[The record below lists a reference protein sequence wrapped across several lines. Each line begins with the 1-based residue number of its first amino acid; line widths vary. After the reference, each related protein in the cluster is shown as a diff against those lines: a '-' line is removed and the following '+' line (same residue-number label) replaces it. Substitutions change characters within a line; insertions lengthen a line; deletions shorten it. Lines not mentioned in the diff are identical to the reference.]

1 VRLDHDKGVAAVV
14 ITVASGKGGTGKTTV
29 AVNLALVLGD
39 VQFIDCDVE
48 EPNAHLF
55 LKPDMTET
63 TPARVM
69 VPEIIEERCT
79 HCGKCAEVCAFNAIA
94 VIPPNAGL
102 KGGVLVFTN
111 LCHSCGGCVLLCPEG
126 AIREVHREIGVVET
140 GRAGA
145 IHFAHGRLHVGE
157 AMSPPLIRQV
167 KKHVD
172 RTRSRTSIIDAPP
185 GTSCPVINALEGSDY
200 CLLVTEP
207 TPFGL
212 NDLTLAVEVLR
223 VLGIP
228 HGLVINRCDI
238 GDEAVESYARD
249 NGIPVLMRIPF
260 DREIAERYSRG
271 LNIVETD
278 GTYAKEFR
286 RLFEAIRNHH
296 EADRDHQRKRRH
308 G

>member
-1 VRLDHDKGVAAVV
+1 M
-14 ITVASGKGGTGKTTV
+14 IISVASGKGGTGKTTV
-29 AVNLALVLGD
+29 AVNLALALGD

-55 LKPDMTET
+55 LKPDLTEK

-79 HCGKCAEVCAFNAIA
+79 YCGKCAEVCAFNSIA
-94 VIPPNAGL
+94 VIPPNAGM
-102 KGGVLVFTN
+102 KGGVLVFSN
-111 LCHSCGGCVLLCPEG
+111 LCHSCGACSLLCPEG

-140 GRAGA
+140 GQAGS
-145 IHFAHGRLHVGE
+145 IRFAHGRLHIGE

-167 KKHVD
+167 KRHID
-172 RTRSRTSIIDAPP
+172 RTRTIIIDAPP
-185 GTSCPVINALEGSDY
+185 GTSCPVINALDGSDY

-212 NDLTLAVEVLR
+212 NDLVLAVEVLR
-223 VLGIP
+223 VMKIP

-238 GDEAVESYARD
+238 GDDRVETYARE
-249 NGIPVLMRIPF
+249 NAIPVLMRIPF
-260 DREIAERYSRG
+260 DRTIAEFYSRG
-271 LNIVETD
+271 INIIEKD
-278 GTYAKEFR
+278 RDYAEKFR
-286 RLFEAIRNHH
+286 TLFKDIRNHY
-296 EADRDHQRKRRH
+296 ETDRNHQRKRGH